1 MKNYFSNLISGK
13 FGSILLVILVI
24 ALMCGLSWSIVSGFV
39 WLICLCFGIQFNF
52 LISTGIWLILLLL
65 NLVFGKSSSSK

>member
-1 MKNYFSNLISGK
+1 MKKFCLNLISGK
-13 FGSILLVILVI
+13 FGSILLVIFIIV
-24 ALMCGLSWSIVSGFV
+24 LMCGLSWSIVSGFV

-65 NLVFGKSSSSK
+65 NLVFGKNSSDK

>member
-1 MKNYFSNLISGK
+1 MKKVFARLVGGV
-13 FGSILLVILVI
+13 GSIFLAILLI
-24 ALMCGLSWSIVSGFV
+24 AIICGISWSIVSGFV

-65 NLVFGKSSSSK
+65 NLVFGKNSSDK